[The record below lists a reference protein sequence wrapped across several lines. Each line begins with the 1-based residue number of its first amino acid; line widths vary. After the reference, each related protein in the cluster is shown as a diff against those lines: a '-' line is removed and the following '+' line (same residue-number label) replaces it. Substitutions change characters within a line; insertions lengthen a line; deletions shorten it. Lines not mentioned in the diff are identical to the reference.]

1 MYEGSTQLKFRA
13 NFVDAERNVPTR
25 LRLVK
30 ATVAIVK
37 PTMSIRL
44 GYASPTLYCL
54 MCSHFIPQ
62 YVRRKT
68 VPYPGSLR
76 CRYSVNQ
83 CEDNLFDG
91 EVQLVTCCY

>member
-62 YVRRKT
+62 YVRLCLTLAVFGAGIPLINVKT
-68 VPYPGSLR
+68 IFLMEKSSL
-76 CRYSVNQ
+76 
-83 CEDNLFDG
+83 
-91 EVQLVTCCY
+91 

>member
-13 NFVDAERNVPTR
+13 NFVDAGRNVPTR

-30 ATVAIVK
+30 ATAAIVK

-44 GYASPTLYCL
+44 GYASPTLYCS

-62 YVRRKT
+62 YVRLCLILAVFGAGIPLINVKIIFLIQKS
-68 VPYPGSLR
+68 SL
-76 CRYSVNQ
+76 
-83 CEDNLFDG
+83 
-91 EVQLVTCCY
+91 